1 LTREIITGNGRLLVA
16 LDDNLSVR
24 DFFYPMVG
32 LENHLSGHA
41 IKTGIWTQ
49 GRFSWLGDDWEIVS
63 RYLPETQ
70 VSNCHAENQNLGIE
84 LDIND
89 GVHSA
94 MDVYL
99 RKVVVRNLRPF
110 PREIRIFFSQ
120 DLHIY
125 GLDTGDTALYNPAL
139 RVIMHYKGQRYFLIN
154 GLTDQGSG
162 IYQFA
167 TGIKEAFGFEGAWKD
182 AEDGELSGNPIAQ
195 GSVDSV
201 VSFNLYAAPESENL
215 VYYWIACGKKFED
228 TDELNSVILKTGVE
242 QLLIETE
249 NYWSAWVNKRNLDLN
264 QLPREAARL
273 FKSSLMMIRMHVD
286 NGGGIIAS
294 CDSDVLKFN
303 RDTYAYVWPRD
314 GAIAVM
320 ALDIAGYEEISR
332 LFFQFCDR
340 GISKDGFFYHKYL
353 TDGSQ
358 GSSWHP
364 LVDLKGNPQLPIQE
378 DETAMVLLALWQ
390 HYQKYRDV
398 EFIARVY
405 PNLVIKAA
413 DFLLRHINK
422 QTGLPKPSFDIW
434 EERFGVFTATTA
446 TVYSALMAASKF
458 ALVFFDRQ
466 RHRILNEAAERMK
479 EAMLKYLY
487 DQESDSF
494 LRAIYPDGTKDRTAD
509 SSLAFI
515 FNYGPFEAADTV
527 VVNTMSRLKDRLWVP
542 AKTGG
547 MARYENDGFFRVYR
561 EVAGNP
567 WFVCT
572 LWLAKWRIAAAA
584 SLAEL
589 KEGLNLIVWAT
600 QHASSSGVLSEQ
612 IHPLNGQPI
621 SVSPLMWSH
630 AEFVLTIYQ
639 YLEKYRELADTEI
652 E

>member
-1 LTREIITGNGRLLVA
+1 
-16 LDDNLSVR
+16 
-24 DFFYPMVG
+24 
-32 LENHLSGHA
+32 
-41 IKTGIWTQ
+41 
-49 GRFSWLGDDWEIVS
+49 
-63 RYLPETQ
+63 
-70 VSNCHAENQNLGIE
+70 
-84 LDIND
+84 
-89 GVHSA
+89 
-94 MDVYL
+94 
-99 RKVVVRNLRPF
+99 
-110 PREIRIFFSQ
+110 
-120 DLHIY
+120 
-125 GLDTGDTALYNPAL
+125 
-139 RVIMHYKGQRYFLIN
+139 
-154 GLTDQGSG
+154 
-162 IYQFA
+162 
-167 TGIKEAFGFEGAWKD
+167 
-182 AEDGELSGNPIAQ
+182 
-195 GSVDSV
+195 
-201 VSFNLYAAPESENL
+201 
-215 VYYWIACGKKFED
+215 
-228 TDELNSVILKTGVE
+228 
-242 QLLIETE
+242 
-249 NYWSAWVNKRNLDLN
+249 
-264 QLPREAARL
+264 
-273 FKSSLMMIRMHVD
+273 
-286 NGGGIIAS
+286 
-294 CDSDVLKFN
+294 
-303 RDTYAYVWPRD
+303 
-314 GAIAVM
+314 
-320 ALDIAGYEEISR
+320 
-332 LFFQFCDR
+332 
-340 GISKDGFFYHKYL
+340 
-353 TDGSQ
+353 
-358 GSSWHP
+358 
-364 LVDLKGNPQLPIQE
+364 
-378 DETAMVLLALWQ
+378 
-390 HYQKYRDV
+390 
-398 EFIARVY
+398 
-405 PNLVIKAA
+405 
-413 DFLLRHINK
+413 
-422 QTGLPKPSFDIW
+422 
-434 EERFGVFTATTA
+434 
-446 TVYSALMAASKF
+446 MAASKF